1 MDKEQQA
8 ADKLYKSHFGKMV
21 TAMLQFSRDIDI
33 ETAEDL
39 VQDAFFTALS
49 SWKHTGIPSNPAG
62 WVYTVCRNNA
72 INLLKKNKSFKNPF
86 EEDHAIQEEA
96 EPGENV
102 FDDAKMQLL
111 FACSH
116 PRLSA
121 KMQVVITLKYV
132 ANLKTESI
140 AKALGIT
147 IDGIDKILARA
158 KQRIKMENIFLKE
171 PTPQQMKNRLPAVQ
185 KIIYLIF
192 NEGYKASSGKEI
204 IRQELCEESLIMT
217 KTLLDNHICNS
228 DTAALYALL
237 LFNAARISAR
247 VMPGGELSDLEE
259 QDRTLW
265 NNDLIVLGSYY
276 FNQSKTSTVSSY
288 HYEAAIAYMHCQ
300 AKNFADTDWASIT
313 QLYRQ
318 LLQNNP
324 NPFIELNY
332 AIALYYDS
340 QKQQAFDALHDLQ
353 QTFLDRSYLLHAALG
368 KLYWQEGEYDKS
380 DLHLTKALSLTN
392 FQAEKDFIKKML
404 VKSRVIKRPGDVS

>member
-33 ETAEDL
+33 EMAEDL
-39 VQDAFFTALS
+39 VQDAFCVALL
-49 SWKHTGIPSNPAG
+49 SWKQKGIPDNPAG
-62 WVYTVCRNNA
+62 WMYTACRNNA
-72 INLLKKNKSFKNPF
+72 INTLKRNKSFKNPF
-86 EEDHAIQEEA
+86 EVYHGIQAEEQPD
-96 EPGENV
+96 ETF

-147 IDGIDKILARA
+147 TDGIDKILARA
-158 KQRIKMENIFLKE
+158 KRRIRMENIFLNE
-171 PTPQQMKNRLPAVQ
+171 PTHQQLKKRLPAVQ

-192 NEGYKASSGKEI
+192 NEGYKANSGKEI

-217 KTLLDNHICNS
+217 KFLLDNHISDS

-237 LFNAARISAR
+237 LFNAARINAR
-247 VMPGGELSDLEE
+247 ITPAGELLDLEE
-259 QDRTLW
+259 QDRDLW
-265 NNDLIVLGSYY
+265 NDDLIALGTYY
-276 FNQSKTSTVSSY
+276 LNQSKCENVSSY
-288 HYEAAIAYMHCQ
+288 HYEAAIAYLHCHSN
-300 AKNFADTDWASIT
+300 NFADTDWTSIT

-340 QKQQAFDALHDLQ
+340 QKQEAFTALHNLQ
-353 QTFLDRSYLLHAALG
+353 QTFLDHSYLLHAALG
-368 KLYWQEGEYDKS
+368 KLYWQDGEYFKS
-380 DLHLTKALSLTN
+380 DLHLKKALSLTN
-392 FQAEKDFIKKML
+392 FQAEKDFVKKML
-404 VKSRVIKRPGDVS
+404 VKS